1 MKERRQ
7 KKKSLLLWSLGG
19 GEETKQKSQ
28 HTVLKGECYRENS
41 ERIGSMRSMI
51 SYLSREDLTEKVIF
65 KLNSKKLKEADIRY
79 LRGKYS
85 RETGKGQRA

>member
-1 MKERRQ
+1 MNVIEKTE
-7 KKKSLLLWSLGG
+7 
-19 GEETKQKSQ
+19 
-28 HTVLKGECYRENS
+28 S

-51 SYLSREDLTEKVIF
+51 SYLSREDLTKKVIL
-65 KLNSKKLKEADIRY
+65 KLNSKKLKEADVRY

>member
-1 MKERRQ
+1 MNVIEKTE
-7 KKKSLLLWSLGG
+7 
-19 GEETKQKSQ
+19 
-28 HTVLKGECYRENS
+28 S

-51 SYLSREDLTEKVIF
+51 SYLSREDLTKKVIF
-65 KLNSKKLKEADIRY
+65 KLNSKKLKEADVRY